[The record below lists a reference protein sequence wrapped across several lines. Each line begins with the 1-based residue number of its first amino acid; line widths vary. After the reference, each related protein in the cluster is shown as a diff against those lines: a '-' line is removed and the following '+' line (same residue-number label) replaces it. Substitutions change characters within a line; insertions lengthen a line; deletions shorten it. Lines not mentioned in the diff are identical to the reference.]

1 MGRFQAFLR
10 EVWNSEIPGG
20 DREALEPIALNLVEE
35 QDKRI
40 MLFQKPDTNEQ
51 RLAAT
56 FMAALT
62 PPQSSSQ
69 KPYLLTDLYY
79 EEHQDDA
86 QEFISKLLFSR
97 GLETGLIER
106 TTRIERL
113 CITGH

>member
-10 EVWNSEIPGG
+10 EVWNSELPAG

-35 QDKRI
+35 QDERI
-40 MLFQKPDTNEQ
+40 ALFEKPDTNEQ

-69 KPYLLTDLYY
+69 RPYLLTELYY
-79 EEHQDDA
+79 GGHQEDA
-86 QEFISKLLFSR
+86 QEFISRLLFFF
-97 GLETGLIER
+97 LR
-106 TTRIERL
+106 TL
-113 CITGH
+113 KLD